1 MRIRISQIVAK
12 WIYLGL
18 FVLLTDT
25 GYNLPKVTLCTEPL
39 KKFVYGKKDIGKVPS
54 KQLPDLARRF
64 VQDAYLCIYVE
75 HDGVKCDE
83 EIYQ

>member
-1 MRIRISQIVAK
+1 M
-12 WIYLGL
+12 
-18 FVLLTDT
+18 TH
-25 GYNLPKVTLCTEPL
+25 CTELL

-83 EIYQ
+83 ETYQ